1 MVKSLQSDKT
11 ANWHVKLRAIQCQV
25 VRYTLAL
32 LKQMEQLYLL
42 SCANGFGAL
51 PLELLEMKLFQPLS
65 DYNHA
70 QTK

>member
-1 MVKSLQSDKT
+1 
-11 ANWHVKLRAIQCQV
+11 
-25 VRYTLAL
+25 
-32 LKQMEQLYLL
+32 MEQLYLL